1 MSLYGLKVEM
11 YLLFWNRQKKKC
23 NSNFG
28 MEGVIAKG
36 DGIYY
41 VSRLD
46 KVKQCTFGSL
56 VDNPMEQMQRACK
69 NMRE

>member
-1 MSLYGLKVEM
+1 MD
-11 YLLFWNRQKKKC
+11 KKRKC

-28 MEGVIAKG
+28 TEGVIAKG

-41 VSRLD
+41 VPCLD

-56 VDNPMEQMQRACK
+56 VDNPMERMQRACK
-69 NMRE
+69 NMRK

>member
-1 MSLYGLKVEM
+1 
-11 YLLFWNRQKKKC
+11 
-23 NSNFG
+23 

-41 VSRLD
+41 VPHLD

-56 VDNPMEQMQRACK
+56 VDNPIEQMQRACK
-69 NMRE
+69 HMRE